1 MSNYLTLTRQG
12 QKLILNAYQGPKHV
26 GSLEVRSGLAHRQ
39 NFRTRANEKPG
50 LYEPVPEDIYDLGP
64 LEFAGGH
71 GNYTKLWPTIKSPIW
86 VEIIGWP
93 RWIGFHFDAGQPGTA
108 GCVGFITMQDL
119 KTFVNWWNGYGGFS
133 KLYVDWGLGTVQL
146 PKHEV
151 KKEVKEATATLKFRG
166 KESTIVLQNGSA
178 LLNADDLRA
187 VGIGVEW
194 DGPSRSVKLK
204 VSN

>member
-119 KTFVNWWNGYGGFS
+119 KTFVNWINGYGHFS
-133 KLYVDWGLGTVQL
+133 QMYIDWGLGSVKL
-146 PKHEV
+146 PSLEI
-151 KKEVKEATATLKFRG
+151 KKNPEATATLKFRG
-166 KESTIVLQNGSA
+166 KESTIVLQNGQTVLTA
-178 LLNADDLRA
+178 NDLRA
-187 VGIGVEW
+187 VGIGVRW
-194 DGPSRSVKLK
+194 DDKTRTSEIVIKD
-204 VSN
+204 